1 MTAQQSPAGWYADP
15 SGNPGQKYW
24 DGQSWQQAAVPQP
37 AVDQQVIRAA
47 MAENRSI
54 WVTNGLAAWSLVIG
68 GVGFLLNFLFG
79 MGAFLGGFG
88 LILSF
93 VAFNKSKR
101 LNGQGR
107 GLSIAGL
114 VVNGLVVAFGLIVW
128 IFLLAA
134 AGSGG
139 H

>member
-1 MTAQQSPAGWYADP
+1 MTTQLPAG
-15 SGNPGQKYW
+15 
-24 DGQSWQQAAVPQP
+24 DGQNWQQAAVPQP
-37 AVDQQVIRAA
+37 VGQPQPASQDAIRAA

-54 WVTNGLAAWSLVIG
+54 WVTNGLAAWSLICG

-114 VVNGLVVAFGLIVW
+114 VLNGLVVAFGLIVW

>member
-1 MTAQQSPAGWYADP
+1 MTTQLPAG
-15 SGNPGQKYW
+15 
-24 DGQSWQQAAVPQP
+24 DGQNWQQAAAPQPVGQPQP
-37 AVDQQVIRAA
+37 ASQDAIRAA

-54 WVTNGLAAWSLVIG
+54 WVTNGLAAWSLICG

-114 VVNGLVVAFGLIVW
+114 VLNGLVVAFGLIVW

>member
-15 SGNPGQKYW
+15 SGDPGQKYW
-24 DGQSWQQAAVPQP
+24 DGQNWQQAAVPQP

-68 GVGFLLNFLFG
+68 AIGFLMNFLFG
-79 MGAFLGGFG
+79 AGVFFGGIG
-88 LILSF
+88 GVIAL
-93 VAFNKSKR
+93 VAFNKSKT

-107 GLSIAGL
+107 GLSIASL
-114 VVNGLVVAFGLIVW
+114 VLNGLVVAFGLIVW
-128 IFLLAA
+128 VILLAA

-139 H
+139 S

>member
-1 MTAQQSPAGWYADP
+1 MTAQQLPAGWYADP

-24 DGQSWQQAAVPQP
+24 DGQNWQQAAVPQP

-68 GVGFLLNFLFG
+68 AIGFLLNFLFG
-79 MGAFLGGFG
+79 MGVWLGVPG
-88 LILSF
+88 LIIAF
-93 VAFNKSKR
+93 VAFTKSKKV
-101 LNGQGR
+101 GQGR
-107 GLSIAGL
+107 GLSISGL
-114 VVNGLVVAFGLIVW
+114 VLNGLVVAFGLIVW
-128 IFLLAA
+128 VFLLAA

-139 H
+139 S

>member
-1 MTAQQSPAGWYADP
+1 MTTQLPAG
-15 SGNPGQKYW
+15 
-24 DGQSWQQAAVPQP
+24 DGQNWQQAAVPQP
-37 AVDQQVIRAA
+37 VGQPQPASQDAIRAA

-54 WVTNGLAAWSLVIG
+54 WVTNGLAAWSLICG

-79 MGAFLGGFG
+79 MGAFVGGFG

-114 VVNGLVVAFGLIVW
+114 VLNGLVVAFGLIVW